1 MIKTLNK
8 QGIQE
13 DILNMIKA
21 TYEKLTANIILNDGC
36 GMWAQL
42 LHGMWILV
50 PRAGIE
56 PVSPASQGRFSTSGP
71 PGKPQLVVLTERGWH
86 EEDKTEGQEE
96 PLAPCP
102 TPDFNLL
109 ICLK

>member
-1 MIKTLNK
+1 MWELGCIMCGHLLQSTDSLVV
-8 QGIQE
+8 
-13 DILNMIKA
+13 A
-21 TYEKLTANIILNDGC
+21 TCRFSCC

-102 TPDFNLL
+102 TPDFNVL